1 MLPSESEKELSSGTS
16 HLKIFRAAVKTGH
29 LPTTECID
37 AGPRERR
44 SRSFAGPTECSV
56 ILPTFTTGVTGQGL
70 NDYDALFGIL
80 AEHHYQ
86 GWVSIE
92 DAMNGME
99 EMAESLTFLR
109 RMSATHFPR

>member
-1 MLPSESEKELSSGTS
+1 MLGYSPNL
-16 HLKIFRAAVKTGH
+16 HH
-29 LPTTECID
+29 
-37 AGPRERR
+37 
-44 SRSFAGPTECSV
+44 
-56 ILPTFTTGVTGQGL
+56 GVTGQGL
-70 NDYDALFGIL
+70 DDYDALFGIL

-109 RMSATHFPR
+109 RMSATHFPG

>member
-1 MLPSESEKELSSGTS
+1 MRGRGSDARGASPDRRNARLFSQPS
-16 HLKIFRAAVKTGH
+16 
-29 LPTTECID
+29 P
-37 AGPRERR
+37 
-44 SRSFAGPTECSV
+44 
-56 ILPTFTTGVTGQGL
+56 GVTGQGL

>member
-1 MLPSESEKELSSGTS
+1 M
-16 HLKIFRAAVKTGH
+16 
-29 LPTTECID
+29 
-37 AGPRERR
+37 
-44 SRSFAGPTECSV
+44 
-56 ILPTFTTGVTGQGL
+56 